1 MKLERIELTNFR
13 NIESMELEAV
23 PGVNVIH
30 GENAQGKTNLTEA
43 IWLFTG
49 AKSFRGAK
57 DRELI
62 RFGTDS
68 CKSKICF
75 SSALR
80 SQTAEIIL
88 SARSEERR
96 VGKECASMCRSRW
109 SPYH

>member
-13 NIESMELEAV
+13 NIESMELEAI

-30 GENAQGKTNLTEA
+30 NENAQGKTNLTEA

-88 SARSEERR
+88 S
-96 VGKECASMCRSRW
+96 VKETAGTKAKEIF
-109 SPYH
+109 